1 MEYIRPEIY
10 HFMDERFIDEFINN
24 GRLRLSSLNKMREL
38 EGERGDE
45 LEGCFFQEIENERM
59 NLKVLLQSDKN
70 EGVFIF
76 CASLSPLAFNPKGH
90 SYCLKI
96 TNIEKFAE
104 VVGYELERRGFEIE
118 SIVEG
123 PCNYAGRFEQFTS
136 LQSTND
142 ENEMKQYI
150 NKITKISRGVSLF
163 QKAGKYMCEH
173 EYRIAWYVKNGN
185 LKEHVDLA
193 NVNGVASFAEKIEV
207 PHDFFA
213 ILHNLGIL
221 FYMRVAKYCDMVRRG
236 CNKLFSVKRKLV
248 LGYCSRLA
256 SICRNLF
263 YAVRVVCLERLDRET
278 KQESDEMGENKG
290 Q

>member
-59 NLKVLLQSDKN
+59 NRKFQLQSDKN

-104 VVGYELERRGFEIE
+104 IVGCELERRGFKIE

-150 NKITKISRGVSLF
+150 NKITKISRGVPLF
-163 QKAGKYMCEH
+163 QKAFKYMCEH
-173 EYRIAWYVKNGN
+173 EYRIAWYIKKDN
-185 LKEHVDLA
+185 LGEYVDLE
-193 NVNGVASFAEKIEV
+193 NINDVVSFAEKVEV

-213 ILHNLGIL
+213 VLHNFCIL
-221 FYMRVAKYCDMVRRG
+221 ICMWLARCYNIVGRG
-236 CNKLFSVKRKLV
+236 CNKLFFEMRKLV
-248 LGYCSRLA
+248 FRSCSRLA
-256 SICRNLF
+256 RICGNLV
-263 YAVRVVCLERLDRET
+263 YAVRVVCLEGSDRET
-278 KQESDEMGENKG
+278 KQKNDEMDEKKEE
-290 Q
+290 